1 MDKQKLEE
9 SIKIAFE
16 EGKKEQ
22 LETLSKEAVASYPDD
37 AFGYAYLAEVFMM
50 ESPVPY
56 DKAEIC
62 IAKASELS
70 PKNIKYL
77 SQFASIKS
85 EMGESDIAQIIWAK
99 ILLIDPNNLEALTAQ
114 GNYQLYKV
122 KDHSKAVELFDKAIA
137 SNIDN
142 PNGYINR
149 AIAYTETEEYEKALN
164 DYNHAIELGLEEM
177 NIQNLSLKLT
187 ILTSLEKLD
196 EVLDTYDK
204 ILSIDDSIAAYN
216 VNYAQLLYSKE
227 QYEKAAKHYGKALE
241 LLGNKD
247 PFLLY
252 PWGESLYKS
261 KQYDKALEAFNSYIK
276 HADDPELGLIMQI
289 KTQIKLGKAK
299 EALKSIK
306 KAQKSTK
313 DSYKKDQLITLECE
327 ALIGLENYKEAGK
340 ILKPIFENPGPFQI
354 ESHYLLGKLCFL
366 MGDPH
371 SAYQLIKTAAGQNHE
386 ESITFARDELH
397 DLAYSVQQATFE
409 NNQAV
414 LEKNEA
420 SEFVQKIAG
429 KIWRFSDI
437 VSQGFSESSEAAIAS
452 VKDGMFLTTLVI
464 TQKAFLQVSR
474 QGVSLSI
481 YRINEESPEGV
492 VAEFYPLDQFGS
504 GMAANLNLLEDG
516 SLKYGQEDEY
526 LIFKPENLEDLD
538 AGVKEQ
544 LTKFIQREVL
554 ELMGEAITP
563 LAELVWAD

>member
-1 MDKQKLEE
+1 MNKQKLEE

-16 EGKKEQ
+16 KGEKEQ
-22 LETLSKEAVASYPDD
+22 LETLSKEAVSSYPSD
-37 AFGYAYLAEVFMM
+37 AFGYAYLAEFFMM

-70 PKNIKYL
+70 PKNIQYL
-77 SQFASIKS
+77 SQFAHIKS

-99 ILLIDPNNLEALTAQ
+99 ILLIEPNNLEALTAQ
-114 GNYQLYKV
+114 GNYQLYTV
-122 KDHSKAVELFDKAIA
+122 KDTTKAIELFDQAIA
-137 SNIDN
+137 SHIDN
-142 PNGYINR
+142 PSGYINR
-149 AIAYTETEEYEKALN
+149 AIAYTELEEYEKALN
-164 DYNHAIELGLEEM
+164 DYNHALELGLEET
-177 NIQNLSLKLT
+177 NVQDLSLKLT
-187 ILTSLEKLD
+187 ILTQLEKQE

-204 ILSIDDSIAAYN
+204 ILSIDDSMAAYH
-216 VNYAQLLYSKE
+216 VNYAQLLYARA

-241 LLGNKD
+241 LLESND

-261 KQYDKALEAFNSYIK
+261 QQYDKALEAFNSYVE
-276 HADDPELGLIMQI
+276 HSDDPELGLLMQI
-289 KTQIKLGKAK
+289 KSKIKLGQAK

-313 DSYKKDQLITLECE
+313 DAYKKDQLITLECE
-327 ALIGLENYKEAGK
+327 ALIGLEDYKEAGK

-371 SAYQLIKTAAGQNHE
+371 SAYQLLKTAAGQNHE
-386 ESITFARDELH
+386 ESITFVRDELH

-414 LEKNEA
+414 LEKNA
-420 SEFVQKIAG
+420 TSEFIQKIEG
-429 KIWRFSDI
+429 TIWRFADI
-437 VSQGFSESSEAAIAS
+437 ISQGFSESSEEAIAS
-452 VKDGMFLTTLVI
+452 VKDGMFLTTLVV
-464 TQKAFLQVSR
+464 TKKALLQVSR

-481 YRINEESPEGV
+481 YRINEESPEGI

-504 GMAANLNLLEDG
+504 GMAANISLLEDG
-516 SLKYGQEDEY
+516 SLKYGQDEEY
-526 LIFKPENLEDLD
+526 LLLKPQGIEDLD
-538 AGVKEQ
+538 PGIKAQ
-544 LTKFIQREVL
+544 LTKFIKRDVL
-554 ELMGEAITP
+554 ELMGEGITP
-563 LAELVWAD
+563 LADLVWSA